1 MEAQRRK
8 VTHLNSVIDKTEIK
22 TEIYSTLKPPF
33 PWIDTPPPA
42 KQKQNKTKRSTKP
55 SNLVG
60 VTKEMDDEKWI
71 ESGNLCDCV
80 MTSFL
85 FCGP

>member
-33 PWIDTPPPA
+33 PWIDPPP
-42 KQKQNKTKRSTKP
+42 KQKQNKTKPSTKS

-71 ESGNLCDCV
+71 ESGNLCDYV
-80 MTSFL
+80 MTSLL